1 MKCARL
7 CGGPCYLFEMQRS
20 RSPLPRCLFVAWIL
34 AWATAIYVPSVL
46 IATMSLSPLATGE
59 NLLVDAF
66 QVADEVSPAAKLTFA
81 ALFGGILIALRLGG
95 ARRRA
100 LVDAGIGVFSM
111 LLVVAFLPESWSRG
125 FGVGLSGTRF
135 EMLPTAVY
143 LGAGV
148 LSGVVFTL
156 SEAACAR
163 SGRQRRPE
171 ASG

>member
-1 MKCARL
+1 MD
-7 CGGPCYLFEMQRS
+7 RS
-20 RSPLPRCLFVAWIL
+20 QLTSPRCVFVAWIL

-46 IATMSLSPLATGE
+46 IAMMSLSPLATGE
-59 NLLVDAF
+59 NLFVDAF

-81 ALFGGILIALRLGG
+81 ALFGGMLIALRLGG
-95 ARRRA
+95 ARRHA

-111 LLVVAFLPESWSRG
+111 VLVLAFLPESWSRG
-125 FGVGLSGTRF
+125 FGVGLGGTRF
-135 EMLPTAVY
+135 ELLLTVIY
-143 LGAGV
+143 LGGGA
-148 LSGVVFTL
+148 LSGVVFRL

>member
-1 MKCARL
+1 MN
-7 CGGPCYLFEMQRS
+7 RS
-20 RSPLPRCLFVAWIL
+20 QLTSPRCVFVAWIL

-46 IATMSLSPLATGE
+46 IAMLSLSPLATGE
-59 NLLVDAF
+59 NLFVDAF

-81 ALFGGILIALRLGG
+81 ALLGGILIALRLGG
-95 ARRRA
+95 ARRRV

-111 LLVVAFLPESWSRG
+111 VLVLAFLPESWSRG

-135 EMLPTAVY
+135 ELLPTAIY
-143 LGAGV
+143 LGGGF
-148 LSGVVFTL
+148 LSSVVFRL